1 MLCGDLTGKGSLDL
15 IVVTMGGD
23 VISLAIDGPA
33 DESNSWRGVPRGVGG
48 RSGFAHG
55 GLEAIVVNVLPSE
68 IHATLHDGGCANE
81 LFGKTVTICL
91 SHLTRYPRT
100 CYIAILNF
108 RWKKAIIN
116 TPLPF
121 L

>member
-1 MLCGDLTGKGSLDL
+1 MGKGSLDL

-55 GLEAIVVNVLPSE
+55 GLEAIVANVLPSG
-68 IHATLHDGGCANE
+68 IHTTLHEGGCVNE
-81 LFGKTVTICL
+81 VFGTTVTMCL
-91 SHLTRYPRT
+91 SHLPQYPRT
-100 CYIAILNF
+100 CYFTVLNLG
-108 RWKKAIIN
+108 WKKTIN
-116 TPLPF
+116 TPPPF